1 MNFEKISDFNNWTKE
16 DKDLFTVNVIKG
28 LVIDGV
34 SKANSGHPGGPMSL
48 ADFTYI
54 LYSEFL
60 TIDPDNPNWQNRDRV
75 VLSVGH
81 TCMLIYSILYMCNY
95 ISLKD
100 LKEFR
105 QLGSLTPGH
114 PEIETPGIDAN
125 TGPLGQGVGM
135 GIGMALAER
144 VSAEKNQSNRFTYIL
159 AGDGDLQE
167 PIALGSSSLAGHWK
181 LSNLIMFYDKNDIQ
195 IAGKTSRVDSTD
207 YAKLYESMGWHV
219 QEIDGH
225 NHSEIRK
232 SIKNAQSSK
241 LPSIIIGKTT
251 IAKGSY
257 SLENN
262 PKSHGAPFSEEE
274 IKLTKNKLGLP
285 QDSFF
290 CNEDILN
297 HFQRNF
303 NSLKD
308 RVKALDKTFKNISHN
323 YKEMINSLS
332 VPEFGSEAMATR
344 QAFGISLD
352 EFAAKFP
359 NLIGGSA
366 DLDGSNCTTN
376 FVQNY
381 GDFSSENLEGR
392 NIAFGVREFPMGA
405 IMNGIALYGNHFP
418 FGGTFLVF
426 SDYVRSAIRL
436 SAIQNLHVLYEFTHD
451 SIFVGEDGPTHQPV
465 EHTMSLRN
473 IPNLLVFR
481 PADSIETYY
490 SFKTIMENASNPSAL
505 LLTRQKLPK
514 LNLDQNYIEQG
525 VKHGAYIIHK
535 EDNPDAVL
543 FASGSEVHLAIEVCK
558 DLNYKVQIINV
569 PCWELFD
576 RQTKSYIDSIMTK
589 KCDKRISI
597 EAGITAGWE
606 KFTGLNG
613 LNIGIDNFG
622 VSAPGIDVANHLGFV
637 KNKIKSKIKAYL
649 DD

>member
-1 MNFEKISDFNNWTKE
+1 MNFEKLSEFNNWTQE
-16 DKDLFTVNVIKG
+16 DKNLFTVNVIKG

-34 SKANSGHPGGPMSL
+34 SEANSGHPGGPMSL

-60 TIDPDNPNWQNRDRV
+60 TIDPDNPNWHNRDRV
-75 VLSVGH
+75 VLSAGH
-81 TCMLIYSILYMCNY
+81 TCMLIYTILYMCNY

-135 GIGMALAER
+135 GIGMAM
-144 VSAEKNQSNRFTYIL
+144 AEKASAGKNKSNRFTYVL

-167 PIALGSSSLAGHWK
+167 PIALGSSTLAGHWK

-225 NHSEIRK
+225 NHNEIRK
-232 SIKNAQSSK
+232 AIKNAQSSK
-241 LPSIIIGKTT
+241 LPSIIIGTTT
-251 IAKGSY
+251 IAKGSF

-274 IKLTKNKLGLP
+274 IMLTKNKLGLP
-285 QDSFF
+285 QNSFF
-290 CNEDILN
+290 CNEDIIN
-297 HFQRNF
+297 YFQRNF
-303 NSLKD
+303 NTLRDK
-308 RVKALDKTFKNISHN
+308 VKVLDQSFENIS
-323 YKEMINSLS
+323 YDSKQMIKSLS
-332 VPEFGSEAMATR
+332 IPEFGSQAMATR

-352 EFAAKFP
+352 EFAKKFP

-376 FVQNY
+376 FVKNY
-381 GDFSSENLEGR
+381 GDFSAENPKGR

-481 PADSIETYY
+481 PADSFETYY
-490 SFKTIMENASNPSAL
+490 CFKTIMENTNNPSAL

-514 LNLDQNYIEQG
+514 LNLEQKYIEQG
-525 VKHGAYIIHK
+525 VRYGAYIVLK
-535 EDNPDAVL
+535 EDNPEAVL
-543 FASGSEVHLAIEVCK
+543 FSSGSEVHLAIEVCK
-558 DLNYKVQIINV
+558 ELSHKIQIINV
-569 PCWELFD
+569 PCWELLD
-576 RQTKSYIDSIMTK
+576 IQDKSYIDTIMMK
-589 KCDKRISI
+589 ECNKRISL
-597 EAGITAGWE
+597 EAGITSGWE

-622 VSAPGIDVANHLGFV
+622 ASAPGIDVANHFGFV
-637 KNKIKSKIKAYL
+637 KDKIKSKIEDYL
-649 DD
+649 NG

>member
-1 MNFEKISDFNNWTKE
+1 MNFEKLSEFNNWTNE

-28 LVIDGV
+28 LIIDGV

-75 VLSVGH
+75 VLSAGH

-95 ISLKD
+95 LSLKD

-105 QLGSLTPGH
+105 QLGSFTPGH

-144 VSAEKNQSNRFTYIL
+144 ISAGENKSNRFTYIL

-167 PIALGSSSLAGHWK
+167 PITLGSSTLAGHWK

-207 YAKLYESMGWHV
+207 YAKLYKSMGWHV

-225 NHSEIRK
+225 NHGEIRK
-232 SIKNAQSSK
+232 AIKNAQLSK
-241 LPSIIIGKTT
+241 LPSIIIGNTI

-257 SLENN
+257 SLENTT
-262 PKSHGAPFSEEE
+262 KSHGAPFSEEE

-290 CNEDILN
+290 CDKNILN

-303 NSLKD
+303 KDLKN
-308 RVKALDKTFKNISHN
+308 RVKILDQSYKNIS
-323 YKEMINSLS
+323 YDSQEKLNSLL
-332 VPEFGSEAMATR
+332 VPEFDGQPMATR

-352 EFAAKFP
+352 EFANKFP

-376 FVQNY
+376 FVKNY
-381 GDFSSENLEGR
+381 GDFSSENPKGR
-392 NIAFGVREFPMGA
+392 NIAFGVREFPLGA
-405 IMNGIALYGNHFP
+405 IMNGIALYGNHLP

-436 SAIQNLHVLYEFTHD
+436 SAIQNLHVLYEFSHD

-481 PADSIETYY
+481 PADSLETYY
-490 SFKTIMENASNPSAL
+490 SFKTIMENTSNPSAL

-514 LNLDQNYIEQG
+514 LDLKKSYIEQG
-525 VKHGAYIIHK
+525 VKKGAYIVHK
-535 EDNPDAVL
+535 EAIPDAVL
-543 FASGSEVHLAIEVCK
+543 YATGSEVHLAIEVCK
-558 DLNYKVQIINV
+558 EINYKVQIINV
-569 PCWELFD
+569 PCWELLET
-576 RQTKSYIDSIMTK
+576 QTKSYIDSIMMK
-589 KCDKRISI
+589 KCNKRISL

-613 LNIGIDNFG
+613 LNIGIDNYG
-622 VSAPGIDVANHLGFV
+622 ASAPGKDVANHFEFV
-637 KNKIKSKIKAYL
+637 KNKIKSKIEGYL

>member
-1 MNFEKISDFNNWTKE
+1 MSFEKLSEFNNWTKE

-60 TIDPDNPNWQNRDRV
+60 TIDPENPDWQNRDRV

-95 ISLKD
+95 ISMSD

-135 GIGMALAER
+135 GIGMAM
-144 VSAEKNQSNRFTYIL
+144 AEKASAGKNKSNRFTYVL

-167 PIALGSSSLAGHWK
+167 PIALGSSTLAGHWK

-225 NHSEIRK
+225 NHNEIRK
-232 SIKNAQSSK
+232 AIKNAQSSK
-241 LPSIIIGKTT
+241 LPSIIIGTTT
-251 IAKGSY
+251 IAKGSF

-274 IKLTKNKLGLP
+274 IMLTKNKLGLP
-285 QDSFF
+285 QNSFF
-290 CNEDILN
+290 CNEDIIN
-297 HFQRNF
+297 YFQRNF
-303 NSLKD
+303 NTLRDK
-308 RVKALDKTFKNISHN
+308 VKVLDQSFENIS
-323 YKEMINSLS
+323 YDSKQMIKSLS
-332 VPEFGSEAMATR
+332 TPEFGSQAMATR

-352 EFAAKFP
+352 EFAKKFP

-366 DLDGSNCTTN
+366 DLDGSNFTTN
-376 FVQNY
+376 FVKNY
-381 GDFSSENLEGR
+381 GDFSAENPKGR

-405 IMNGIALYGNHFP
+405 IMNGIALYRNHFP

-481 PADSIETYY
+481 PADSFETYY
-490 SFKTIMENASNPSAL
+490 CFKTIMENTNNPSAL
-505 LLTRQKLPK
+505 LLTKQKLPK
-514 LNLDQNYIEQG
+514 LNLEQKYIEQG
-525 VKHGAYIIHK
+525 VRYGAYIVHK
-535 EDNPDAVL
+535 EDNPEAVL
-543 FASGSEVHLAIEVCK
+543 FSSGSEVHLAIEVCK
-558 DLNYKVQIINV
+558 ELSHKIQIINV
-569 PCWELFD
+569 PCWELLD
-576 RQTKSYIDSIMTK
+576 RQDKSYIDTIMMK
-589 KCDKRISI
+589 ECNKRISL
-597 EAGITAGWE
+597 EAGITSGWE

-622 VSAPGIDVANHLGFV
+622 ASAPGIDVANHFGFV
-637 KNKIKSKIKAYL
+637 KDKIKSKIEDYL
-649 DD
+649 NE

>member
-1 MNFEKISDFNNWTKE
+1 
-16 DKDLFTVNVIKG
+16 
-28 LVIDGV
+28 
-34 SKANSGHPGGPMSL
+34 
-48 ADFTYI
+48 
-54 LYSEFL
+54 
-60 TIDPDNPNWQNRDRV
+60 
-75 VLSVGH
+75 
-81 TCMLIYSILYMCNY
+81 
-95 ISLKD
+95 
-100 LKEFR
+100 
-105 QLGSLTPGH
+105 
-114 PEIETPGIDAN
+114 
-125 TGPLGQGVGM
+125 M
-135 GIGMALAER
+135 GIGMAM
-144 VSAEKNQSNRFTYIL
+144 AEKASAGKNKSNRFTYVL

-167 PIALGSSSLAGHWK
+167 PIALGSSTLAGHWK

-225 NHSEIRK
+225 NHNEIRK
-232 SIKNAQSSK
+232 AIKNAQSSK
-241 LPSIIIGKTT
+241 LPSIIIGTTT
-251 IAKGSY
+251 IAKGSF

-274 IKLTKNKLGLP
+274 IMLTKNKLGLP
-285 QDSFF
+285 QNSFF
-290 CNEDILN
+290 CNEDIIN

-303 NSLKD
+303 NTLKD
-308 RVKALDKTFKNISHN
+308 KVKVLDQSFENIS
-323 YKEMINSLS
+323 YDSKQMIKSLS
-332 VPEFGSEAMATR
+332 IPEFGSQAMATR

-352 EFAAKFP
+352 EFAKKFP

-376 FVQNY
+376 FVKNY
-381 GDFSSENLEGR
+381 GDFSAENPKGR

-481 PADSIETYY
+481 PADSFETYY
-490 SFKTIMENASNPSAL
+490 CFKTIMENTNNPSAL

-514 LNLDQNYIEQG
+514 LNLEQKYIEQG
-525 VKHGAYIIHK
+525 VRYGAYIVHK
-535 EDNPDAVL
+535 EDNPEAVL
-543 FASGSEVHLAIEVCK
+543 FSSGSEVHLAIEVCK
-558 DLNYKVQIINV
+558 ELSHKIQIINV
-569 PCWELFD
+569 PCWELLD
-576 RQTKSYIDSIMTK
+576 RQDKSYIDTIMMK
-589 KCDKRISI
+589 ECNKRISL
-597 EAGITAGWE
+597 EAGITSGWE

-622 VSAPGIDVANHLGFV
+622 ASAPGIDVANHFGFV
-637 KNKIKSKIKAYL
+637 KDKIKSKIEDYL
-649 DD
+649 NE

>member
-1 MNFEKISDFNNWTKE
+1 MNFEKLSEFNNWTQE
-16 DKDLFTVNVIKG
+16 DKNLFTVNVIKG

-34 SKANSGHPGGPMSL
+34 SEANSGHPGGPMSL

-60 TIDPDNPNWQNRDRV
+60 TIDPDNPNWHNRDRV
-75 VLSVGH
+75 VLSAGH
-81 TCMLIYSILYMCNY
+81 TCMLIYTILYMCNY

-135 GIGMALAER
+135 GIGMAM
-144 VSAEKNQSNRFTYIL
+144 AEKASAGKNKSNRFTYIL

-167 PIALGSSSLAGHWK
+167 PIALGSSTLAGHWK

-225 NHSEIRK
+225 NHNEIRK
-232 SIKNAQSSK
+232 AIKNAQSSK
-241 LPSIIIGKTT
+241 LPSIIIGTTT
-251 IAKGSY
+251 IAKGSF

-274 IKLTKNKLGLP
+274 IMLTKNKLGLP
-285 QDSFF
+285 QNSFF
-290 CNEDILN
+290 CNEDIIN
-297 HFQRNF
+297 YFQRNF
-303 NSLKD
+303 NTLRYK
-308 RVKALDKTFKNISHN
+308 VKVLDQSFENIS
-323 YKEMINSLS
+323 YDSKQMIKSLS
-332 VPEFGSEAMATR
+332 TPEFGSQAMATR

-352 EFAAKFP
+352 EFAKKFP

-376 FVQNY
+376 FVKKY
-381 GDFSSENLEGR
+381 GDFSAENPKGR

-481 PADSIETYY
+481 PADSFETYY
-490 SFKTIMENASNPSAL
+490 CFKTIMENTNNPSAL

-514 LNLDQNYIEQG
+514 LNLEQKYIEQG
-525 VKHGAYIIHK
+525 VRYGAYVVHK
-535 EDNPDAVL
+535 EDNPEAVL
-543 FASGSEVHLAIEVCK
+543 FSSGSEVHLAIEVCK
-558 DLNYKVQIINV
+558 ELSHKIQIINV
-569 PCWELFD
+569 PCWELLD
-576 RQTKSYIDSIMTK
+576 RQDKSYIDTIMMK
-589 KCDKRISI
+589 ECNKRISL
-597 EAGITAGWE
+597 EAGITSGWE

-622 VSAPGIDVANHLGFV
+622 ASAPGIDVANHFGFV
-637 KNKIKSKIKAYL
+637 KDKIKSKIEDYL
-649 DD
+649 NE

>member
-1 MNFEKISDFNNWTKE
+1 MKFKKLTEFNNWTEK

-60 TIDPDNPNWQNRDRV
+60 TVDPGNPDWRNRDRV

-95 ISLKD
+95 ISMKD

-105 QLGSLTPGH
+105 QMGSLTPGH
-114 PEIETPGIDAN
+114 PEVETPGIDAN

-135 GIGMALAER
+135 GVGMALAER
-144 VSAEKNQSNRFTYIL
+144 ASAGNNKSNRFTYVL

-167 PIALGSSSLAGHWK
+167 PIALGSSTLAGHWK

-195 IAGKTSRVDSTD
+195 IAGKTSRVDSTN

-232 SIKNAQSSK
+232 AIQNAQSSQI
-241 LPSIIIGKTT
+241 PSIIIGTTT

-274 IKLTKNKLGLP
+274 IKHTKDKLGIP
-285 QDSFF
+285 QEAFF

-303 NSLKD
+303 NDLKKQ
-308 RVKALDKTFKNISHN
+308 VTILDESYENLSYNNSKML
-323 YKEMINSLS
+323 ESLS
-332 VPEFGSEAMATR
+332 LPDFGIESMATR

-352 EFAAKFP
+352 EFAKKFP

-376 FVQNY
+376 FVKNY
-381 GDFSSENLEGR
+381 GDFSFKNPKGR

-405 IMNGIALYGNHFP
+405 IMNGISLYGNHFP

-481 PADSIETYY
+481 PADSFETYY
-490 SFKTIMENASNPSAL
+490 SFKTIMENTSNPSAL

-514 LNLDQNYIEQG
+514 LNLEQDYIAEG
-525 VKHGAYIIHK
+525 VKKGAYIILK
-535 EDNPDAVL
+535 QNNPDAVL
-543 FASGSEVHLAIEVCK
+543 FTSGSELHLAIEVCK
-558 DLNYKVQIINV
+558 ELDYKVQIVNV

-576 RQTKSYIDSIMTK
+576 RQEQSYIDSIMIK
-589 KCDKRISI
+589 KCNKRISI

-606 KFTGLNG
+606 KFTGLHG
-613 LNIGIDNFG
+613 LNIGINHFG
-622 VSAPGIDVANHLGFV
+622 ASAPGKDVASHFGFV
-637 KNKIKSKIKAYL
+637 KDKIKSKIESYL
-649 DD
+649 NE

>member
-1 MNFEKISDFNNWTKE
+1 MSFEKLSEFNNWTKE

-60 TIDPDNPNWQNRDRV
+60 TIDPDNPDWQNRDRV

-95 ISLKD
+95 ISMSD

-135 GIGMALAER
+135 GIGMAM
-144 VSAEKNQSNRFTYIL
+144 AEKASAGKNKSNRFTYVL

-167 PIALGSSSLAGHWK
+167 PIALGSSTLAGHWK

-225 NHSEIRK
+225 NHNEIRK
-232 SIKNAQSSK
+232 AIKNAQSSK
-241 LPSIIIGKTT
+241 LPSIIIGTTT
-251 IAKGSY
+251 IAKGSF

-274 IKLTKNKLGLP
+274 IMLTKNKLGLP
-285 QDSFF
+285 QNSFF
-290 CNEDILN
+290 CNEDIIN
-297 HFQRNF
+297 YFQRNF
-303 NSLKD
+303 NTLRDK
-308 RVKALDKTFKNISHN
+308 VKVLDQSFENIS
-323 YKEMINSLS
+323 YDSKQMIKSLS
-332 VPEFGSEAMATR
+332 TPEFGSQAMATR

-352 EFAAKFP
+352 EFAKKFP

-376 FVQNY
+376 FVKNY
-381 GDFSSENLEGR
+381 GDFSAENPKGR

-481 PADSIETYY
+481 PADSFETYY
-490 SFKTIMENASNPSAL
+490 CFKTIMENTHNPSAL

-514 LNLDQNYIEQG
+514 LNLEQKYIEQG
-525 VKHGAYIIHK
+525 VRYGAYIVHK
-535 EDNPDAVL
+535 EDNPEAVL
-543 FASGSEVHLAIEVCK
+543 FSSGSEVHLAIEVCK
-558 DLNYKVQIINV
+558 ELSHKIQIINV
-569 PCWELFD
+569 PCWELLD
-576 RQTKSYIDSIMTK
+576 IQDKSYIDTIMMK
-589 KCDKRISI
+589 ECNKRISL
-597 EAGITAGWE
+597 EAGITSGWE

-622 VSAPGIDVANHLGFV
+622 ASAPGIDVANHFGFV
-637 KNKIKSKIKAYL
+637 KDKIKSKIEDYL
-649 DD
+649 NG

>member
-1 MNFEKISDFNNWTKE
+1 MKKNSIIQFKNLNDEQR
-16 DKDLFTVNVIKG
+16 DLLTVNVIKG
-28 LVIDGV
+28 LVMDGV
-34 SKANSGHPGGPMSL
+34 SNAKSGHPGGPMSL

-60 TIDPDNPNWQNRDRV
+60 TIDPENPDWQNRDRV

-81 TCMLIYSILYMCNY
+81 TCMLIYSILYLCGY
-95 ISLKD
+95 LKIED
-100 LKEFR
+100 LKSFR
-105 QLGSLTPGH
+105 KLGSLTPGH

-135 GIGMALAER
+135 GIGMALAEKASSN
-144 VSAEKNQSNRFTYIL
+144 SASKRYTYIL

-167 PIALGSSSLAGHWK
+167 PIALGASTLAGHWQ

-207 YAKLYESMGWHV
+207 YGKLYESMGWHV

-225 NHSEIRK
+225 NHNEIRLALE
-232 SIKNAQSSK
+232 NAQSNDK
-241 LPSIIIGKTT
+241 PSIIIGKTV

-257 SLENN
+257 SLENSH
-262 PKSHGAPFSEEE
+262 KSHGSPFNEEE
-274 IKLTKNKLGLP
+274 IKLTKEKLGLL
-285 QDSFF
+285 QESFF
-290 CNEDILN
+290 CNEEIIS

-303 NSLKD
+303 DSLNHKVVERD
-308 RVKALDKTFKNISHN
+308 KEFESKSINLDQMLK
-323 YKEMINSLS
+323 SLS
-332 VPEFGSEAMATR
+332 VPDFGSDIMATR

-352 EFAAKFP
+352 EFAKKFP
-359 NLIGGSA
+359 HIVGGSA

-376 FVQNY
+376 FANTY
-381 GDFSSENLEGR
+381 DDFSASNPKGR

-436 SAIQNLHVLYEFTHD
+436 SAIQNLHVMYEFTHD

-465 EHTMSLRN
+465 EHSMSLRN

-481 PADSIETYY
+481 PADALETFY
-490 SFKTIMENASNPSAL
+490 SFKSIMKNVNSPSAI

-514 LNLDQNYIEQG
+514 LNIDEKAIEEGVNKGGYIL
-525 VKHGAYIIHK
+525 KK

-543 FASGSEVHLAIEVCK
+543 YTTGSEVHLALDVCK
-558 DLNYKVQIINV
+558 SINKKIQIINI
-569 PCWELFD
+569 PCWELLE
-576 RQTKSYIDSIMTK
+576 RQNEEYISTIMNKSCS
-589 KCDKRISI
+589 KRISL
-597 EAGITAGWE
+597 EAGITLGWQ
-606 KFTGLNG
+606 KFTGIDG
-613 LNIGIDNFG
+613 LNIGINEFG
-622 VSAPGIDVANHLGFV
+622 ASAPGKDVALHLGFV
-637 KNKIKSKIKAYL
+637 KEKIIKKIEDYL
-649 DD
+649 NE